1 MFASP
6 LLTALLAASERVAGA
21 AGVRPNSGRRRML
34 PILQQTLAN
43 YARLGAPGAFS
54 GPIARGDAATIAK
67 HLGVLRGVPEA
78 REVYIALARAALR
91 DLPAKNRAE
100 LEKILK
106 R

>member
-1 MFASP
+1 

-21 AGVRPNSGRRRML
+21 AGVNRKAARERML
-34 PILQQTLAN
+34 PILRQTLAN

-54 GPIARGDAATIAK
+54 GPIARGDVATVDK
-67 HLGVLRGVPEA
+67 HLKVLLEVPAA
-78 REVYIALARAALR
+78 REVYVALARSALR
-91 DLPAKNRAE
+91 DLPAKNRAA